1 MKKVAIVGAGNA
13 ASITALEYYLLG
25 KIRTN
30 ELEDIE
36 IYYDPNA
43 PIERVGQ
50 GALPNTTGLISQ
62 VLGINHYQDLS
73 LIHI

>member
-36 IYYDPNA
+36 IY
-43 PIERVGQ
+43 
-50 GALPNTTGLISQ
+50 
-62 VLGINHYQDLS
+62 LS